1 LRSRGGFGRPFFIS
15 EGNKVMMSPQS
26 SLGDASIM
34 AGIKGC
40 CPRCGEGRLFAG
52 FIDLA
57 PRCEVCGLDYS
68 FADSGDGPAVFIMLI
83 AGAIVVGTALII
95 DANYEPPLW
104 LLGAI
109 FLPLTVFVSLG
120 LLRPLKGWLIASQ
133 YRHKA
138 EQGQLER

>member
-1 LRSRGGFGRPFFIS
+1 
-15 EGNKVMMSPQS
+15 MTS
-26 SLGDASIM
+26 SKSSSGDAGIM
-34 AGIKGC
+34 AGVKGC
-40 CPRCGEGRLFAG
+40 CPRCGEGHLFAG

>member
-1 LRSRGGFGRPFFIS
+1 
-15 EGNKVMMSPQS
+15 MTSPQS
-26 SLGDASIM
+26 SSGDAGIM
-34 AGIKGC
+34 AGVKGC

-57 PRCEVCGLDYS
+57 PRCEVCDLDYS

-95 DANYEPPLW
+95 DANYEPPLS

>member
-1 LRSRGGFGRPFFIS
+1 
-15 EGNKVMMSPQS
+15 MSARAPS
-26 SLGDASIM
+26 SGEAGIM
-34 AGIKGC
+34 AGIKGR
-40 CPRCGEGRLFAG
+40 CPRCGEGHLFAG

-57 PRCEVCGLDYS
+57 PRCDACGLDYS

-109 FLPLTVFVSLG
+109 FLPLTVIVSLG

>member
-1 LRSRGGFGRPFFIS
+1 
-15 EGNKVMMSPQS
+15 MTSPQS
-26 SLGDASIM
+26 YAGDAGIM
-34 AGIKGC
+34 AGVKGC

-138 EQGQLER
+138 EQGQIER

>member
-1 LRSRGGFGRPFFIS
+1 LYACAARRTQAASRAACR
-15 EGNKVMMSPQS
+15 
-26 SLGDASIM
+26 A
-34 AGIKGC
+34 
-40 CPRCGEGRLFAG
+40 RCGACALFAC
-52 FIDLA
+52 FVALA
-57 PRCEVCGLDYS
+57 PSCDRCGVDFG

-83 AGAIVVGTALII
+83 AGAIVVGTALVI

>member
-1 LRSRGGFGRPFFIS
+1 
-15 EGNKVMMSPQS
+15 MASPQS
-26 SLGDASIM
+26 YASDAGVM
-34 AGIKGC
+34 AGVKGC

>member
-1 LRSRGGFGRPFFIS
+1 MTAP
-15 EGNKVMMSPQS
+15 VPS
-26 SLGDASIM
+26 SGDAGII
-34 AGIKGC
+34 AGIKGR
-40 CPRCGEGRLFAG
+40 CPRCGEGHLFAG

-57 PRCEVCGLDYS
+57 PRCDACGLDYS

-95 DANYEPPLW
+95 DASYEPPLW

-109 FLPLTVFVSLG
+109 FLPLTVIVSLG

>member
-1 LRSRGGFGRPFFIS
+1 
-15 EGNKVMMSPQS
+15 MTSPQS
-26 SLGDASIM
+26 YSGDAGIM
-34 AGIKGC
+34 AGVKGR

-57 PRCEVCGLDYS
+57 PRCEVCDLDYS

-83 AGAIVVGTALII
+83 AGAIVVGTALVI

>member
-1 LRSRGGFGRPFFIS
+1 
-15 EGNKVMMSPQS
+15 MTSPQS
-26 SLGDASIM
+26 YAGDAGIM
-34 AGIKGC
+34 AGVKGC